1 MEVFSISIKVRFMDI
16 DAMGHVN
23 HATIL
28 SYFAEGRNEFLSG
41 FYEQFTPQGFPFIM
55 AHVSCDFLN
64 PISLGTNLE
73 LKVWVSE
80 IRDKSFKLA
89 YKLIDRVQSEVSYAK
104 GESVQIY
111 YDYNQNKSAH
121 IPTNLK
127 KMLERYL
134 E

>member
-1 MEVFSISIKVRFMDI
+1 MEEFLISIKVRFMDI

-41 FYEQFTPQGFPFIM
+41 FYDQFTPQGFPFIM
-55 AHVSCDFLN
+55 ARVSCDFLN
-64 PISLGTNLE
+64 PITLGTDLE
-73 LKVWVSE
+73 LKVWVNE

-89 YKLIDRVQSEVSYAK
+89 YKLIDRAQRDVSYAK
-104 GESVQIY
+104 GKSVQIY
-111 YDYNQNKSAH
+111 YDYKQNKSVS
-121 IPTNLK
+121 IPENLK
-127 KMLERYL
+127 KMLERFL